1 MASSKNSEYVCNHVK
16 KRKKDLISL
25 FDSKCCIC
33 GFNAFQEALE
43 FHHVDSSK
51 KSFSLTDSH
60 AATKALDKQL
70 EEARKCVL
78 LCANCHRGIH
88 AGYYK
93 LPLEKNIYLNE
104 ERAKELIKEN
114 QLIKQGQKYFCKRC
128 GIEVSRDAKY
138 CIECAKLIS
147 RKVDRPSREELKVLI
162 REKPFTHI
170 AKDFL
175 VSDNAI
181 KKWCVFYGLPS
192 KKKDINNFTDEEWDK
207 I

>member
-25 FDSKCCIC
+25 FNSRCCIC
-33 GFNAFQEALE
+33 GFDAFQEALE
-43 FHHVDSSK
+43 FHHIDPSK
-51 KSFSLTDSH
+51 KSFSLTDSR
-60 AATKALDKQL
+60 AVTKALDKQL

-88 AGYYK
+88 AGYLK
-93 LPLEKNIYLNE
+93 LPKNAESIFNEK
-104 ERAKELIKEN
+104 RAQELIKE
-114 QLIKQGQKYFCKRC
+114 KQRKKYYCERC
-128 GIEVSRDAKY
+128 GSEITNKANLCV
-138 CIECAKLIS
+138 ECARLVS
-147 RKVDRPSREELKVLI
+147 RKVDRPSREELKKLI

-170 AKDFL
+170 AKEYL

-181 KKWCVFYGLPS
+181 KKWCISYNLPS
-192 KKKDINNFTDEEWDK
+192 KKKDINSISNEDWEN